1 MKIGIGVFTGGPSGI
16 PVSVLQTA
24 LALRAAGADL
34 VLFATHEA
42 RLPEEAEI
50 LRGSIVRIPEVPAPL
65 RSTRT
70 EQALHLLHRRLLG
83 RGLARSLASH
93 PVDVMHLFSPGMAPA
108 LATGQCVVVQS
119 WFWPPTLRGR
129 LRTMM
134 PLAPRGPLAAV
145 HLAAETQAHVADRLG
160 YRRADLVLA
169 NTEPAVRSLRE
180 LGVPVLALPPCIAV
194 PDRLLPRTPSR
205 DFRLVFCANNLATP
219 RKGLSLLLEA
229 LPLVRGGPV
238 GLTLVGGWDPSL
250 ADLVQRARAAGV
262 EVEVLGRVPRERYLD
277 LLAGDADLLVMP
289 SLYEEW
295 GYALFEALS
304 RGVPGLTFDVHPFSY
319 VLDAETGLLADART
333 AEALARG
340 VERALAGGLPPPE
353 TVVASVRSRF
363 GAQALAPRL
372 LAAYG
377 RARATIAAAR

>member
-1 MKIGIGVFTGGPSGI
+1 MKIGVGVFTGGPSGI

-24 LALRAAGADL
+24 LALRASGAEL
-34 VLFATHEA
+34 ALFATQEA
-42 RLPEEAEI
+42 RLPEEAQN
-50 LRGSIVRIPEVPAPL
+50 LQGSIVRIPEVPAPL

-83 RGLARSLASH
+83 RGLARSLATD

-134 PLAPRGPLAAV
+134 PLAPRGPLAVV
-145 HLAAETQAHVADRLG
+145 HLAAEAQAHVADRLG

-169 NTEPAVRSLRE
+169 NTEPAVRSLHE
-180 LGVPVLALPPCIAV
+180 LGVPALEVPPCIAI
-194 PDRLLPRTPSR
+194 PDRPPPRRPSR
-205 DFRLVFCANNLATP
+205 SFRLVCCANNLATP
-219 RKGLSLLLEA
+219 RKGVRLLLEA

-238 GLTLVGGWDPSL
+238 GLTLVGSWDDSL
-250 ADLVQRARAAGV
+250 AGLVERAREAGV

-277 LLAGDADLLVMP
+277 LLAEGADLLAMP

-304 RGVPGLTFDVHPFSY
+304 QGVPALTFDRYPFTE
-319 VLDAETGLLADART
+319 VLDERTGLLARARDPDS
-333 AEALARG
+333 LARCL
-340 VERALAGGLPPPE
+340 ERALAGELPAPA
-353 TVVASVRSRF
+353 TVQAATRERF
-363 GAQALAPRL
+363 GAAALGPRL
-372 LAAYG
+372 LEAYG
-377 RARATIAAAR
+377 RVLG

>member
-34 VLFATHEA
+34 GLFATQEA
-42 RLPEEAEI
+42 RVPEEADD
-50 LRGSIVRIPEVPAPL
+50 LRDSIVRIPEVPAAL

-83 RGLARSLASH
+83 RGLAQSLASD
-93 PVDVMHLFSPGMAPA
+93 PVDVMHVFSPGMAPA
-108 LATGQCVVVQS
+108 LAAGQCVVVQS

-134 PLAPRGPLAAV
+134 PLAPRGPLTPV

-180 LGVPVLALPPCIAV
+180 LGVPALEVPPCIAV
-194 PDRLLPRTPSR
+194 PDHLLPRRPSR
-205 DFRLVFCANNLATP
+205 IFRLVFCANNLATP
-219 RKGLSLLLEA
+219 RKGVRLLLEA
-229 LPLVRGGPV
+229 MPLVRGGPV
-238 GLTLVGGWDPSL
+238 GLALVGGWDDSL
-250 ADLVQRARAAGV
+250 AGLVGRARAAGV

-277 LLAGDADLLVMP
+277 LLAEDADLLVMP

-304 RGVPGLTFDVHPFSY
+304 RGVPALTFDVHPFSH
-319 VLDAETGLLADART
+319 VLDAQTGLLADGRT
-333 AEALARG
+333 AEALARAI
-340 VERALAGGLPPPE
+340 ERALAGGLPPPE
-353 TVVASVRSRF
+353 TVVASARSRF

-377 RARATIAAAR
+377 RALAASAG